1 MQQKNSCP
9 NRTRAGSDLT
19 SGPSGGDAV
28 HLTSIALF
36 VFVLHHKNRRRSASW
51 RLCCGAVNY
60 IFKLKPS
67 PDQLCEEWRGAQR
80 RVWREGLIG
89 VHKNPRRASSGLPS
103 AEMWLGACAKRRSAL
118 SQLRRCRLRGPGCEL
133 IGATLRDI
141 SQPRIISCK
150 NWERLHFLTCA
161 YADICQ
167 CLLHIKWWETREKKV
182 RVHKQAAFAKSVAKW
197 IRKGKITREVR
208 LLHWNSYCVFFSLA
222 VGNKQSFFQGQNWS
236 FSALTVATG
245 FL

>member
-9 NRTRAGSDLT
+9 NRTRAGSDFT

-28 HLTSIALF
+28 HLISIALF

-150 NWERLHFLTCA
+150 NWERLHFLTHA

-167 CLLHIKWWETREKKV
+167 CLLHIKWWETREKKCV
-182 RVHKQAAFAKSVAKW
+182 CINKRHSLKVLLNGSGRRRSPGKSD
-197 IRKGKITREVR
+197 
-208 LLHWNSYCVFFSLA
+208 LLHWNSYCVFFLA
-222 VGNKQSFFQGQNWS
+222 GGWK
-236 FSALTVATG
+236 
-245 FL
+245 